1 MSGDSM
7 LPGLAVIGT
16 PTKRGAIL
24 ALATEAERHGFS
36 CVASTGVHG
45 NIAMCGSL
53 AHVTSAIPFWTSVQP
68 IYHGH
73 PTEVAIAAAHLHE
86 ISGGRFRLGL
96 GVSHERV
103 MDRLGIHTGRP
114 LHDMR
119 AYVAALREA
128 VATAGALPPIY
139 LATLRDKMLDL
150 AVEIADG
157 AVWANA
163 SQRHMSQQLARV
175 RNSMPPGFAV
185 ANMVPTVIS
194 SDIDAGRAIHRRT
207 LSGYVTLPNYRNYW
221 KQAGYEAE
229 MDAIEDGLAARDRER
244 VNALMTDEWLD
255 DCTITGPAEVV
266 RERVAEWY
274 DLGVQPI
281 LVMSSTSGGQAAAI
295 GELFAAYAR

>member
-1 MSGDSM
+1 
-7 LPGLAVIGT
+7 
-16 PTKRGAIL
+16 
-24 ALATEAERHGFS
+24 
-36 CVASTGVHG
+36 
-45 NIAMCGSL
+45 
-53 AHVTSAIPFWTSVQP
+53 
-68 IYHGH
+68 
-73 PTEVAIAAAHLHE
+73 
-86 ISGGRFRLGL
+86 
-96 GVSHERV
+96 
-103 MDRLGIHTGRP
+103 
-114 LHDMR
+114 
-119 AYVAALREA
+119 
-128 VATAGALPPIY
+128 
-139 LATLRDKMLDL
+139 
-150 AVEIADG
+150 
-157 AVWANA
+157 
-163 SQRHMSQQLARV
+163 MSQQLARV